1 MSLCSIAIK
10 RHHGN
15 GNSLKGKHL
24 IGFAFSFKYVARE
37 VLGIV
42 HLNLKAVGRERFQD
56 LGF

>member
-1 MSLCSIAIK
+1 MS
-10 RHHGN
+10 HHEHIRVY
-15 GNSLKGKHL
+15 KGKHL